1 MAFPIL
7 AALAVGTTAV
17 NVFGKVKEGKNAK
30 KQANQIADSQIE
42 EAKNIDE
49 QASIQEQNANRIK
62 ASATRIASSTKDV
75 LKQTA
80 KQQQAQRGEIR
91 TAYAKAGVTNT
102 GSASLTVEQQLEEDQ
117 MKLFNISDNAIFDIE
132 QTLFEADQQMKQA
145 GITRRQADQT
155 RKQAGYTR
163 KAGKQAYQSAL
174 WSAGGSILSGAGN
187 IASMRSGGK

>member
-7 AALAVGTTAV
+7 AALAVGSTAV
-17 NVFGKVKEGKNAK
+17 SVFGKVKEGKNAK
-30 KQANQIADSQIE
+30 KQANQVADSQIE

-62 ASATRIASSTKDV
+62 ASAARIASSTKDI

-80 KQQQAQRGEIR
+80 KQQQARRGEIR

-117 MKLFNISDNAIFDIE
+117 MKLFNMSDNAIFDIE

-145 GITRRQADQT
+145 GITRRQAEQT

-163 KAGKQAYQSAL
+163 KAGKDAYKSSL
-174 WSAGGSILSGAGN
+174 LSGFGGILSGAGN
-187 IASMRSGGK
+187 IASMGKGK

>member
-1 MAFPIL
+1 MVLPLVL
-7 AALAVGTTAV
+7 AAAATAV

-145 GITRRQADQT
+145 GITRKQADQART
-155 RKQAGYTR
+155 QAGYTR

-187 IASMRSGGK
+187 IASMGKGK